1 MDHLL
6 SKELYCGCSCT
17 LWLVEYASVI
27 LPTFIIENCPGET
40 HTQET
45 SRVFEWRFVTHVV
58 HAQLKSNCLYVGAL
72 LGVWGIIPLFC
83 A

>member
-1 MDHLL
+1 MGAVAPCGWLSMRVSYCQLL
-6 SKELYCGCSCT
+6 LLKI
-17 LWLVEYASVI
+17 VRVK
-27 LPTFIIENCPGET
+27 
-40 HTQET
+40 HTPDEA

-58 HAQLKSNCLYVGAL
+58 HAQLKSKCCLYVGAL